1 LFLSEQVKGFGLAD
15 TAHGTKIN
23 KNGKEMLSL
32 HIGLD
37 VLCLF
42 EAKVQQCLAAYTSFT
57 LPCEARLVIQKVTLF
72 FIKYSGLPC

>member
-1 LFLSEQVKGFGLAD
+1 
-15 TAHGTKIN
+15 
-23 KNGKEMLSL
+23 MLSL